1 MIIYS
6 TEEKRENLL
15 TEYSNKSISKNILNN
30 KDINF

>member
-6 TEEKRENLL
+6 TEEKKEKLL